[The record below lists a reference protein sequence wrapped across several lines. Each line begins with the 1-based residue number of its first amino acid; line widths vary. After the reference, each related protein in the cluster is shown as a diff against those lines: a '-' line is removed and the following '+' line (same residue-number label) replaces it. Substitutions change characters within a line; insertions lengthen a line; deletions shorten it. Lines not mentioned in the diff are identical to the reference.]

1 MNRKGFVS
9 IIEMIITAA
18 VLLTAFSLI
27 LPKNVY
33 KTNWDRSQIILDS
46 RDMAS
51 VIDNLGKL
59 YDYAYDQS
67 AFTTFISSN
76 LPQSI
81 IAWIESNGL
90 IKSDLTVACNCTSSQ
105 IDALNEWLYGMNI
118 SGRVMTNQVCS
129 TNLDQISSCDGRSPD
144 VLVIWGYMDL
154 QDANILNTL
163 FNFLSQDKGIVE
175 IADLPNANLNIL
187 QNPIFG
193 IKICSDIQSAVN
205 CNYQISNP
213 VNDAFTVPKNASVPI
228 YISYKYF
235 YHIPM
240 NVNSS
245 TFWPLEIPGDPGV
258 TLTPC
263 NSPNIYTGTFRFYET
278 SYAYWICSAANS
290 VYFDTDASGYADLNA
305 TSNENFKISGF
316 NFSMKYVNLDNFGV
330 IFNPTYEF
338 KDFLSASSTTV
349 YPYDENE
356 DRVLLSYGNYQGST
370 YPVPVVIVN
379 NTAGY
384 KTAWISDFTRGGL
397 GAAGDDHKMLLM
409 SLIYWASNKHVAQQL
424 SNIAFGQT
432 STLIGTVDDDLY
444 ESFTFTLGLGQP
456 Y

>member
-18 VLLTAFSLI
+18 VLLSAFSLI

-105 IDALNEWLYGMNI
+105 IDALNEWLYGMNV

-193 IKICSDIQSAVN
+193 I
-205 CNYQISNP
+205 
-213 VNDAFTVPKNASVPI
+213 
-228 YISYKYF
+228 
-235 YHIPM
+235 
-240 NVNSS
+240 
-245 TFWPLEIPGDPGV
+245 
-258 TLTPC
+258 
-263 NSPNIYTGTFRFYET
+263 
-278 SYAYWICSAANS
+278 
-290 VYFDTDASGYADLNA
+290 
-305 TSNENFKISGF
+305 
-316 NFSMKYVNLDNFGV
+316 
-330 IFNPTYEF
+330 
-338 KDFLSASSTTV
+338 
-349 YPYDENE
+349 
-356 DRVLLSYGNYQGST
+356 
-370 YPVPVVIVN
+370 
-379 NTAGY
+379 
-384 KTAWISDFTRGGL
+384 
-397 GAAGDDHKMLLM
+397 
-409 SLIYWASNKHVAQQL
+409 
-424 SNIAFGQT
+424 
-432 STLIGTVDDDLY
+432 
-444 ESFTFTLGLGQP
+444 
-456 Y
+456 